1 MTRRDDTGAGD
12 DSEVRDRTWTVLI
25 VLCAIAVV
33 MFICLVILF
42 GVG

>member
-1 MTRRDDTGAGD
+1 MTRRDDTG
-12 DSEVRDRTWTVLI
+12 SEVRDRTWTVLI

-33 MFICLVILF
+33 MFFCLIILF